1 MGEFEDDGRTFSPL
15 DRRVGENR
23 RSDVERGEGGEPQAD
38 GDQRQQD
45 SRRSSDRRVLQ
56 HGLLFTLSGSTAV
69 VEEWLEDH
77 CDGRWNVTLEDLNE
91 ELDRT
96 TIRVLFE
103 IESDKQKFKSM
114 ILRRG

>member
-15 DRRVGENR
+15 DRRQGANR
-23 RSDVERGEGGEPQAD
+23 RSCEDGGEPQTD
-38 GDQRQQD
+38 GGQGLRD
-45 SRRSSDRRVLQ
+45 SGRSADRRILR
-56 HGLLFTLSGSTAV
+56 HGLLYTMSGSTTV

-77 CDGRWNVTLEDLNE
+77 CDGRWYVMLEDLNE